1 MQQDGFRGL
10 DYCRNKSVRWLHKE
24 PSSTYRG
31 GFLAAV
37 EPVEYRRAA
46 LSRATRLCLG
56 QTRPIHVASRLIG
69 AGGHFEVPRNPTAEA
84 TAEAIS
90 RQLPKDRSL
99 SRASGK
105 FGECKISQLESRAGA
120 LAASL
125 IYVEWN
131 SYNCRFRQRLSTDT
145 ISNRNWLAYLSSF
158 PILTH
163 HLPSLIRL
171 LHVTQSNRH
180 HAPKPIL
187 MHFLHTGIF
196 PDWQIISPKRSIRIV
211 LHGQARKNHHR
222 KPIRLVKMNQTP
234 ACKSTGITPRKQI
247 RLAVVDEI
255 PSPGKRS
262 RGMDIVES
270 LKFSCTGFGS
280 DR

>member
-1 MQQDGFRGL
+1 M
-10 DYCRNKSVRWLHKE
+10 KSLESVKSHNLVKLE
-24 PSSTYRG
+24 
-31 GFLAAV
+31 
-37 EPVEYRRAA
+37 
-46 LSRATRLCLG
+46 RATWLRTKYMWNG
-56 QTRPIHVASRLIG
+56 TRRTVVLDSACQR
-69 AGGHFEVPRNPTAEA
+69 T
-84 TAEAIS
+84 
-90 RQLPKDRSL
+90 Q
-99 SRASGK
+99 
-105 FGECKISQLESRAGA
+105 SQAVTG
-120 LAASL
+120 
-125 IYVEWN
+125 
-131 SYNCRFRQRLSTDT
+131 
-145 ISNRNWLAYLSSF
+145 WLTLLQSPFS
-158 PILTH
+158 
-163 HLPSLIRL
+163 PSLIRL

-211 LHGQARKNHHR
+211 LHGQASKNHHR
-222 KPIRLVKMNQTP
+222 KPIRLANVNQTP